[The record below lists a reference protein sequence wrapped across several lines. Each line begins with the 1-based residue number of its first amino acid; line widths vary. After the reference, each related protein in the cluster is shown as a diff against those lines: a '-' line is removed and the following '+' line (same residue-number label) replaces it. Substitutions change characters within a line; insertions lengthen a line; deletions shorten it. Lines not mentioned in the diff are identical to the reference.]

1 MKILLGIIFFH
12 LLVLF
17 RAKFFIRDG
26 IPIFSIFL
34 LTVLLVVYVVMMMFI
49 MPVPES

>member
-12 LLVLF
+12 LLVLY
-17 RAKFFIRDG
+17 RSKFTAHDG
-26 IPIFSIFL
+26 VPYISIFF
-34 LTVLLVVYVVMMMFI
+34 LTLLLVVFVVVMMFL